1 MPFIEALRQD
11 IESYELV
18 IRNTNQRPKS
28 HAEGAKKRRTKGNSD
43 IVTITVSIGVCDSE
57 QYRNPIEAL
66 KAADGALYKAKQA
79 GRNCVKVAS

>member
-18 IRNTNQRPKS
+18 IRDTNQRPKS
-28 HAEGAKKRRTKGNSD
+28 HAEGAKTQPKSNSD
-43 IVTITVSIGVCDSE
+43 IVTITISIGVCDSE
-57 QYRNPIEAL
+57 LYRHPIEAL